1 MYLEKL
7 EIQGLKSF
15 AHKNE
20 LVFPGM
26 VDQSKRG
33 ITAIVGPNG
42 SGKSNVADAVRW
54 ALGEQSM
61 KTLRGKKSEDVI
73 FSGSDKKGKLSMAEV
88 SLHLNNEDG
97 QAPIDYSQLVLT
109 RRLYRSGES
118 EYLINNNRV
127 RLSDIQMLLA
137 KAKFGQK
144 TYSVIGQG
152 MVEGFLNTT
161 LAERKE
167 FFDEATGVK
176 QYQIKRDDS
185 LNKLRNSYENLA
197 QAEMLLS
204 EIEPRLNSLTRQVN
218 KLRKRDEIEKEL
230 KELQHQYYSYLWHDI
245 NGKFREVNDKYLELE
260 NTKIEKDKKIA
271 SLNEE
276 LSQLETESKQ
286 ENEFQKLQRR
296 LSEVQAEK
304 DSISRRLAK
313 LDAQLE
319 NKLEADGHFDLSFL
333 VNKKEELNRQL
344 KEIGDELAS
353 LRERWEKEKE
363 KARELEEERKKIE
376 SKIEGVNS
384 ELEQLGSQDSDI
396 NIKDL
401 HQRLEKAVQR
411 LEEVD
416 FSQDVQ
422 AVQDQV
428 REIQSELRSL
438 VSEYSALAGQSQ
450 ESYKSDWQA
459 IHEQLTDLTKKKD
472 ELSLGL
478 NENNLRV
485 SSYAERIKLLEERKS
500 ELENELSDI
509 EGKLKKQ
516 SESFDY
522 GELEKEREQVK
533 QELDQKEKELD
544 DINQEINKANAE
556 EEKKRSR
563 LFSLQKKV
571 QELQVEVNEVNNR
584 LQSLKID
591 STRYETKLED
601 LEAEIRE
608 ELGTVK
614 DVKENERPEQVDCDK
629 AKGRIG
635 QLKKQ
640 LEQIGGIDPAVE
652 QEYTET
658 KERYDFLTGQ
668 VNDFGQAVD
677 SLERV
682 IKELDQTIKSQFDKE
697 FKVIAQNFEKYFK
710 ILFNGGSAKIVKV
723 MEEEKKEEE
732 GGETAEGGKDVSKKN
747 LSGIDVK
754 RIKFL
759 QKHNATGLAGIEI
772 QATPPGKKI
781 QSINMLSGGERA
793 LTAIALICAII
804 SANPSP
810 FVVLDEVDAAL
821 DEANSERLAKIL
833 DELSHKTQFIV
844 ITQNRASIRKANVL
858 YGVTMGDD
866 GISKMLSVKLDEAK
880 RYNAN
885 AAN

>member
-844 ITQNRASIRKANVL
+844 ITHNRASMRKANVL